1 MISTDNI
8 RMEKDETKFYLPL
21 DFEQD
26 LELLL
31 RKNNIPYRNISFK
44 LLQNDKTT
52 CADRNMWAKRFRA
65 LPYTD
70 TENIWVNIN
79 LMGCI
84 VSHCNTDDL
93 FDIVKQMTGP
103 NMDTDFKNMKL
114 LMQHEIEQEYCER
127 YHTTL
132 ND

>member
-1 MISTDNI
+1 MITTNNI
-8 RMEKDETKFYLPL
+8 RMETNETRFYLPL

-44 LLQNDKTT
+44 ILQNDKTT
-52 CADRNMWAKRFRA
+52 YTDRNMWAKRFRT

-70 TENIWVNIN
+70 TENVWVNIN

-84 VSHCNTDDL
+84 ISHCNTDDL

-103 NMDTDFKNMKL
+103 NMDSDYKNWKIAL
-114 LMQHEIEQEYCER
+114 QHELNEEYCER
-127 YHTTL
+127 YHTTM
-132 ND
+132 NA